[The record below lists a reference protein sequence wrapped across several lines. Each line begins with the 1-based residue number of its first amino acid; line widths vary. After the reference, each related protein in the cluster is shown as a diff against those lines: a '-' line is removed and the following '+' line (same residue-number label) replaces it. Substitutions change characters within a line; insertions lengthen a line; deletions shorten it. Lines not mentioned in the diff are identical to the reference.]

1 MMVNLPFNYN
11 VYTKKG
17 KIYVVVDYK
26 DEDGNRKKKWLKT
39 GLAEGAKKKD
49 VNAAT
54 EQIVTDF
61 YNNTVFEKK
70 VQIAE
75 ETMTAV
81 PMANANVSIAKES
94 SDLIKLIDFMDKWL
108 EYKMSKVSILTHQCY
123 RGGVRD
129 AKAFFGNKD
138 LYLQDVRPLDVQ
150 EYYNSI
156 IKRGCKNSTLKNRHL
171 CLHNV
176 FEYAVKLDL
185 IPYNPT
191 SRVELPKAEKHE
203 ATFYSKSELDELFKA
218 FRDDRMEL
226 VVHIAA
232 YYGLRRSEIIGL
244 QWDSINFEQKTISI
258 RRKVITYMDE
268 EGHSKTVCE
277 ENLKTQATRRTLPLI
292 PHIEKMLL
300 KKKESQEH
308 FKKLLRGGYC
318 KEYLNYICTDDFGV
332 LIKPEYVTTHFKKVV
347 DKNGLRHLR
356 FHDLRHTCAS
366 LLLANHIPLKSIQ
379 DWLGHANF
387 ETTANIYSHLDFS
400 SRVESADKIASVL
413 GEAESSFYEPKQIPK
428 KEKRGRKPKKSDS
441 SESASA

>member
-1 MMVNLPFNYN
+1 MMANLPFNYN

-108 EYKMSKVSILTHQCY
+108 EYKKSKVSILTHQCY
-123 RGGVRD
+123 RDGVRD

-185 IPYNPT
+185 VPYNPT

-347 DKNGLRHLR
+347 DKNGLRSLR

-428 KEKRGRKPKKSDS
+428 KEKRGRKLKKSDS

>member
-1 MMVNLPFNYN
+1 MMANLPFNYN

-17 KIYVVVDYK
+17 KIYVVVDYR
-26 DEDGNRKKKWLKT
+26 DENGNRKKKWLKT
-39 GLAEGAKKKD
+39 GLDKDAKKKE
-49 VNAAT
+49 VNKVT

-61 YNNTVFEKK
+61 YNTIALDKRIQIKDETTTTVP
-70 VQIAE
+70 VA
-75 ETMTAV
+75 TVNM
-81 PMANANVSIAKES
+81 PSAKETS
-94 SDLIKLIDFMDKWL
+94 GLIKLIDFMDKWL
-108 EYKMSKVSILTHQCY
+108 EYKKSKVAKLTHQCY
-123 RGGVRD
+123 AGGVRD
-129 AKAFFGNKD
+129 AKEFFGDKD
-138 LYLQDVRPLDVQ
+138 LYLQDVKPLDIQ

-171 CLHNV
+171 CMHNL

-191 SRVELPKAEKHE
+191 SRVERPKAEKHE

-218 FRDDRMEL
+218 FKDNRIEL
-226 VVHIAA
+226 IVHIAA

-258 RRKVITYMDE
+258 RRKVITYIDE
-268 EGHSKTVCE
+268 NGHSKTICE

-300 KKKESQEH
+300 KKKQSQEH
-308 FKKLLRGGYC
+308 FRKLLRGGYC
-318 KEYLNYICTDDFGV
+318 NDYLNYICTDDFGV
-332 LIKPEYVTTHFKKVV
+332 LIKPEYVTAHFKKVV
-347 DKNGLRHLR
+347 DKNGLRYLR

-366 LLLANHIPLKSIQ
+366 LLLSQHIPLKSIQ

-400 SRVESADKIASVL
+400 SRIESADKIANVL
-413 GEAESSFYEPKQIPK
+413 GEAESSFYEPAQIPK
-428 KEKRGRKPKKSDS
+428 RENRGRKPKKTAST
-441 SESASA
+441 ENVSA